1 MKVALVAMPWAAHF
15 MPSLALGTLAAA
27 VRRDCPQVE
36 LTCKNA
42 YLDAWSEL
50 DLFYEI
56 FSAHPSMGEWIYG
69 ALLYPQRSETVRREL
84 LGWFARQLSSRGRK
98 SSSLSQE
105 FEILCRM
112 LKWHA
117 ESLAHELST
126 EYQVV
131 GVTTVVGQLFS
142 SLLIS
147 KKIKERSPDT
157 VIVLGGFRKNRQRSR
172 SVLSEYSHI
181 VDYIVE
187 GEGEQVFPQLL
198 QQIADGQRGVM
209 GRQGFSA
216 RPGNHDDQE
225 MQDQLE
231 ERILGGEEISD
242 LDQLPIP
249 DFDEYFQ
256 RANELGVG
264 VSIPIEGSRGCWWDR
279 TARTQNPL
287 HACYFCE
294 GSKCRYREKTA
305 SRLASEMQ
313 MQKQRYK
320 TCHLTFADEILRA
333 GGVEELATE
342 IEGTGG
348 RFSFLHQVR
357 ANITPRQLLHLW
369 EAGCTS
375 VVVGFEGLADDYLRR
390 LGKGTTTI
398 QNLQVFRTCYELEM
412 ACTGDLILGFPGATQ
427 REIDETANNIR
438 RYACAYWPPF
448 RMSRYIPAAG
458 STVCVRPES
467 FGVSLRK
474 SRAERVMLP
483 DDVWERLDL
492 DLYELT
498 DTKASVDWTPV
509 VEARKA
515 WIGLHRRL
523 ITERPEFY
531 LQRKPLFYIDGGSF
545 LEIED
550 NRRTSKFFTLNQ
562 LERDI
567 YLFCTEIRG
576 RSQILRQF
584 SSQAD
589 REQIYEAL
597 ASFVEQD
604 LVYEDGRRYLSLAV
618 ATHASLAIQRI
629 KQGS

>member
-1 MKVALVAMPWAAHF
+1 MKVALVAMPWAAHYR
-15 MPSLALGTLAAA
+15 PSLALGTLAAA

-42 YLDAWSEL
+42 FLDAWSEL

-56 FSAHPSMGEWIYG
+56 FSAHPRMGEWLYG

-84 LGWFARQLSSRGRK
+84 LGWFAKQLSSRGRR

-105 FEILCRM
+105 LEILCRM

-117 ESLAHELST
+117 ESLAQELGT
-126 EYQVV
+126 GYRVV
-131 GVTTVVGQLFS
+131 ALTTVIGQLFS
-142 SLLIS
+142 SLLIG

-172 SVLSEYSHI
+172 SVLAEYSHI

-198 QQIADGQRGVM
+198 QQIAGGQRGVF
-209 GRQGFSA
+209 RHQDTSA
-216 RPGNHDDQE
+216 RLSSHDNQE
-225 MQDQLE
+225 MQEELE

-242 LDQLPIP
+242 LDQLPVP

-256 RANELGVG
+256 RATELGIG

-313 MQKQRYK
+313 SQKERYK
-320 TCHLTFADEILRA
+320 TCHLSFADEILRA
-333 GGVEELATE
+333 GGVEELASE
-342 IEGTGG
+342 IAGTGG
-348 RFSFLHQVR
+348 RFSFLYQVR

-375 VVVGFEGLADDYLRR
+375 IVVGFEGLADAYLRR

-398 QNLQVFRTCYELEM
+398 QNLQVIRTCYELEI
-412 ACTGDLILGFPGATQ
+412 ACTGTLILGFPGATKE
-427 REIDETANNIR
+427 EIGETAENIR

-448 RMSRYIPAAG
+448 KLNRFVPTAG
-458 STVCVRPES
+458 SAVSLSPES

-474 SRAERVMLP
+474 STSERVMLP
-483 DDVWERLDL
+483 EDVWQRLDL
-492 DLYELT
+492 DLFELT
-498 DTKASVDWTPV
+498 DSKASADWTPV
-509 VEARKA
+509 IEARKA
-515 WIGLHRRL
+515 WVGMHRRL
-523 ITERPEFY
+523 IADKPEFH
-531 LQRKPLFYIDGGSF
+531 LQTKPLFYVDGGSF

-550 NRRTSKFFTLNQ
+550 NRRTSKSFFCLDQ

-576 RSQILRQF
+576 RNQILRRF
-584 SSQAD
+584 SSKAD
-589 REQIYEAL
+589 KEQIYEAL
-597 ASFVEQD
+597 ASFVEHD

-618 ATHASLAIQRI
+618 ASHPNEAIQRI
-629 KQGS
+629 RQG